1 MASTPDAFSNTA
13 RIPPARDGWADALEE
28 ARELRGLSFEQRY
41 ALLEAACRLVFQ
53 ILENHPD
60 RERILV
66 YREPA
71 RFER

>member
-1 MASTPDAFSNTA
+1 MASTPDAFSNSTGV
-13 RIPPARDGWADALEE
+13 PPARDSWADALEE

-41 ALLEAACRLVFQ
+41 ALLQSACRLVFQ

-60 RERILV
+60 RERILA
-66 YREPA
+66 YREPP